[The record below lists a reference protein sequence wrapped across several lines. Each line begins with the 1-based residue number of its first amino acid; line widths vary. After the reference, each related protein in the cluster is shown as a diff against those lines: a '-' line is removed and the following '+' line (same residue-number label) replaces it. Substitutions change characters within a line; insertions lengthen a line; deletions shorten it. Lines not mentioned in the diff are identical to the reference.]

1 MGTVTVSFLDIQTDR
16 MDFLRL
22 HLPGLHQALRGALD
36 SLNTFVSYLLGDEVP
51 TATAASGGRET
62 QAAEELGELV
72 ARKPGKI
79 VEEEAQEAL
88 EGLGGSQSK
97 GKAGLKSPEENERC
111 HEGKSASEQTCSWG
125 EGRSHRSQANRLDP
139 GAQEVAK
146 ASRCQELSSPLE
158 VLKDSESKSGTERDW
173 SSQAQESR
181 APNDQETNQETLR
194 AREQEEEEEVRTRDP
209 GVAGGVESE
218 WTQHREPEGKVS
230 AAGPRVAEES
240 QQTELEDRE
249 AVVEENQVFGIK
261 RTGREEE
268 VRCSS
273 STLIQGARGLGTE
286 GEDGAISGKREVQI
300 PSDREEARTA
310 LEGVEAGASSGEDET
325 RATSDREKK
334 DSALGE
340 EAGTISGGENAEQ
353 ETGTTSGREES
364 YTGSELEEAYISS
377 DREEAWTTSERKD
390 TETTSH
396 REEVWITLG
405 IEEIGTSSGGEK
417 IGTTSGEE
425 EAEQETGTT
434 SNRETTYTSSGVEVA
449 CTTSETREA
458 WIISDIGDTCTTS
471 DREEAG
477 STLDT
482 QEVCTASDREE
493 VGTTPDIENCK
504 TSEREEGGTALDTQE
519 AGITSDIEEACTI
532 SDREEAVK
540 TSDTQEVGTTS
551 GIEKAYATSDRE
563 EAGTT
568 SDIEEACA
576 TSDRHEA
583 GTTSDIEEACTTLY
597 MKETWVNSG
606 KKETETTSLGE
617 EAGITSAAEK
627 SGTEEK
633 VDFLGVRKRDYGAV
647 PEGIPE
653 GIGRVWSPEGDSSR
667 DQEEVDKKKKAEESQ
682 YDQQSQ
688 PLGIEAEE
696 GLTQDLKAGRE
707 ESDISGQTNAD
718 GKEAWGRQDSG
729 ITAAVVI
736 EEIQAEETEER
747 EISWVIE
754 PELSHDRKAHETESE
769 AKVEADLEV
778 QVLTG
783 EKSEEET
790 WMDQEI
796 LHETPENQIPELMQG
811 LLTPTKQSEE
821 GQGHNQELQSCLGPS
836 KEEVERRFEEHTSS
850 EEEVCGDQRIRDLE
864 RGHALEDKAD
874 SEGDEEKEA
883 TGNQVLG
890 SEGEGGLRFALAE
903 TPEAGGKGYRVEWGG
918 VAAENQEQGGLQA
931 AKGGPGL
938 SQGEMCAQETEK
950 EAMKAELPWRADWEL
965 RETLSSQDTL
975 VTGAVQP
982 QNGRAEGLGE
992 VPGREWGVCA
1002 GGLESAEREDSGGD
1016 EGPLVAGERGEGR
1029 EVGLELGGSEDC
1041 REAFEVLEPVEVEV
1055 SAVAEGNDAMAGFT
1069 VGPQGVSTEGLKA
1082 IAEAGGP
1089 LLSGIEAEGWQE
1101 GEQGQGMEE
1110 WGNPPESKA
1119 QRALEM
1125 EEMEVTGA
1133 QRADAEEA
1141 VDPRSQEDTED
1152 QEGGSLQRLEAVPG
1166 PCGEAQ
1172 LGAEGAE
1179 SHGCWT
1185 EALLPVSRLDVSMS
1199 RSRVL
1204 LSRSSS
1210 QRRSRPSFRQA
1221 PTLDR
1226 QEEPPS
1232 PPLGEGGIAP
1242 QQLEEPS
1249 EPSTPRSEG
1258 TPVPVRRK
1266 PLGHG
1271 FGPAH
1276 SGMMQ
1281 ELQARLGRPKPQ

>member
-1 MGTVTVSFLDIQTDR
+1 

-51 TATAASGGRET
+51 TATATAAAGGRET
-62 QAAEELGELV
+62 RAAEELGEL
-72 ARKPGKI
+72 AAGKPGKI

-111 HEGKSASEQTCSWG
+111 HEGKSAIEQTCSWG

-139 GAQEVAK
+139 GAWEVTK

-158 VLKDSESKSGTERDW
+158 VLKDSESKSGAEQDW

-181 APNDQETNQETLR
+181 APNDQEANQETLR
-194 AREQEEEEEVRTRDP
+194 TREEEEVRTREP

-218 WTQHREPEGKVS
+218 WTQHREPEGKVT

-249 AVVEENQVFGIK
+249 AVVEENQVFGFK

-268 VRCSS
+268 VRYSP
-273 STLIQGARGLGTE
+273 STLIQGAREPGTE
-286 GEDGAISGKREVQI
+286 GEDGAISGKWEVQTA
-300 PSDREEARTA
+300 PNREEARTA
-310 LEGVEAGASSGEDET
+310 SGGVEAEASSGGDET
-325 RATSDREKK
+325 RATLDREKR

-340 EAGTISGGENAEQ
+340 ETGTISGGENAEQ
-353 ETGTTSGREES
+353 ETGTTSGRKET
-364 YTGSELEEAYISS
+364 YTGSEVEEAYISS
-377 DREEAWTTSERKD
+377 DREEAWTTSDRKD

-405 IEEIGTSSGGEK
+405 TEETGTSSGGEE
-417 IGTTSGEE
+417 IGTTSGGE
-425 EAEQETGTT
+425 EAEEETGTT

-493 VGTTPDIENCK
+493 VGTTSDIENCK
-504 TSEREEGGTALDTQE
+504 TSDREEGQT
-519 AGITSDIEEACTI
+519 ISDIEEACTI

-568 SDIEEACA
+568 SEIEEACA
-576 TSDRHEA
+576 TLERDEA
-583 GTTSDIEEACTTLY
+583 GTTSDIEEACTTLG
-597 MKETWVNSG
+597 MKENWINSG

-617 EAGITSAAEK
+617 EAGITSGEEK
-627 SGTEEK
+627 SGATSCEEK
-633 VDFLGVRKRDYGAV
+633 VDFLGVRERDYGAV

-653 GIGRVWSPEGDSSR
+653 GIGRVWSPEGDSSG
-667 DQEEVDKKKKAEESQ
+667 DQEEVDEKKKAEKSQ

-696 GLTQDLKAGRE
+696 GLTQDPRAGRE
-707 ESDISGQTNAD
+707 ESDRSGQANAD
-718 GKEAWGRQDSG
+718 GKEARGRQDSG

-736 EEIQAEETEER
+736 EGIQAEETKER

-754 PELSHDRKAHETESE
+754 PELPHDRKAHETEGE

-783 EKSEEET
+783 ERSEEES

-811 LLTPTKQSEE
+811 SLTPTKQSEE
-821 GQGHNQELQSCLGPS
+821 GQGHNQELQSCLGPI
-836 KEEVERRFEEHTSS
+836 KEEVERRLEEHTSS
-850 EEEVCGDQRIRDLE
+850 EEEVWGDQRTGDLE

-874 SEGDEEKEA
+874 SEDEEED
-883 TGNQVLG
+883 TGSQVLG
-890 SEGEGGLRFALAE
+890 SEGEGDLGFALAE
-903 TPEAGGKGYRVEWGG
+903 TPKAGGKGYRVEWGG
-918 VAAENQEQGGLQA
+918 VSTENQEQGGLPE

-938 SQGEMCAQETEK
+938 PQGEMCARETEE
-950 EAMKAELPWRADWEL
+950 EAMEAELPWRADWEL
-965 RETLSSQDTL
+965 RETLSSQDIL

-1002 GGLESAEREDSGGD
+1002 GGLESTGRDDSGGD
-1016 EGPLVAGERGEGR
+1016 EGPLVAEERGEER
-1029 EVGLELGGSEDC
+1029 EVEGLTEQELGGIEDR

-1055 SAVAEGNDAMAGFT
+1055 SVVAEGNGAMAGFT
-1069 VGPQGVSTEGLKA
+1069 VGPQGVSTEGVKA
-1082 IAEAGGP
+1082 IAESGGP
-1089 LLSGIEAEGWQE
+1089 LESGIGAEGWQV

-1125 EEMEVTGA
+1125 EEMEMTGA
-1133 QRADAEEA
+1133 QRAGAEEA

-1152 QEGGSLQRLEAVPG
+1152 QEGDSLQRLEAVPG
-1166 PCGEAQ
+1166 PCGEAHV
-1172 LGAEGAE
+1172 GAEEAE

-1185 EALLPVSRLDVSMS
+1185 EALLPASRLDVSMS

-1232 PPLGEGGIAP
+1232 PPLGERGFAP

-1249 EPSTPRSEG
+1249 QPSTPRSEG
-1258 TPVPVRRK
+1258 TPVPVRKR